1 MNTLK
6 PLTAKTGDHVFVVSY
21 LKKYGYEPEYT
32 IKEMS
37 VAKRGRI
44 YLTVMNPR
52 YQYPYNPALCKKY
65 QIENGR
71 ECTEYGCG
79 STVVFDT
86 VDEARSQITSD
97 LLEELLRPF
106 LTFNAWSA
114 LNTLPPD
121 ARPQAL
127 SVLYHTF
134 NPIDPDPEPKII
146 FIPAP
151 EEPNH
156 ETD

>member
-1 MNTLK
+1 MNSLK
-6 PLTAKTGDHVFVVSY
+6 PLTAKTGDSIFVVSY
-21 LKKYGYEPEYT
+21 LKKYGYAPEYT

-44 YLTVMNPR
+44 YLTVMNPK
-52 YQYPYNPALCKKY
+52 YPCALERCKKY

-71 ECTEYGCG
+71 ERTEYGCG
-79 STVVFDT
+79 DTVTFDT
-86 VDEARSQITSD
+86 AEDARSQIMSD

-106 LTFNAWSA
+106 LTYNAWSA

-121 ARPQAL
+121 ARPTAL
-127 SVLYHTF
+127 STLYHTF
-134 NPIDPDPEPKII
+134 NPTYPAPEPKIT

-151 EEPNH
+151 EEPHH